1 MQEAK
6 RDIINKLRKDI
17 LLLEGFKLPEASNAR
32 AFGLGTPANLA

>member
-17 LLLEGFKLPEASNAR
+17 LLLEGFKLPEATDAG
-32 AFGLGTPANLA
+32 AFGCAWPVASG